1 MNLELIDRLAEIP
14 YRIRRAAR
22 PESPTWVLS
31 KEELGRI
38 ALVWPSTYQWQDAK
52 GITETLKLGL
62 EHLGVL
68 TVDTIPQPHRGIITL
83 RCRVDDQAS
92 LIALDYS
99 DKEDTINEAALAEC
113 SLYIKLEFR
122 ERGYEDA
129 RIIRGGYPVTG
140 IDYYRYYRPF
150 RERYASRRTIDVL
163 GRFGYRFQ
171 GEIRK
176 RAVELLSEA
185 PGIGFVGRG
194 KKVRYSRFL
203 REAASARLSLHLPGN
218 GPFTHRVAEFL
229 GLGTCMIS
237 PTFPT
242 ALHVDLQPGVHYVAV
257 ASDLSDLVDS
267 CRYYLAHDAEREAI
281 ARAGQDFF
289 DRYLHSDHLGAY
301 YVRSAIDRLQ
311 LARQR

>member
-1 MNLELIDRLAEIP
+1 MSLQLIDRLVELP

-22 PESPTWVLS
+22 ADSPTWVLT

-38 ALVWPSTYQWQDAK
+38 SLVWPSTYQWQDAK

-68 TVDTIPQPHRGIITL
+68 TVGQIPQTHRGIIML
-83 RCRVDDQAS
+83 ACRVDDRPS

-99 DKEDTINEAALAEC
+99 DSENFINEAALAEC
-113 SLYIKLEFR
+113 SLYIKLECR
-122 ERGYEDA
+122 EGGYEDA
-129 RIIRGGYPVTG
+129 RIIPGGYPVTG
-140 IDYYRYYRPF
+140 IDYYRYYRPY
-150 RERYASRRTIDVL
+150 RARYATHRAIDVL

-176 RAVELLSEA
+176 RAVQMLSDA
-185 PGIGFVGRG
+185 AGINFVGRG

-242 ALHVDLQPGVHYVAV
+242 ALHVALKPGVHYVAV
-257 ASDLSDLVDS
+257 ADDLSDLVDS

-281 ARAGQDFF
+281 ARAGREFF
-289 DRYLHSDHLGAY
+289 DRYLHCDHLGAY
-301 YVRSAIDRLQ
+301 YVRNAIDRLGVAQ
-311 LARQR
+311 PS